1 MIEITLAADAWKDID
16 PGTEALLDKWL
27 VGEGDTVRA
36 GQPIANVVIVKT
48 NQEIVAPADG
58 RIEKI
63 LVQSRGN
70 LRAGQ
75 ADRPAE
81 GGINVGTAAKEQAW
95 NRISWR

>member
-1 MIEITLAADAWKDID
+1 MIEITLAADAWTDID
-16 PGTEALLDKWL
+16 PGTEALVDKWL

-63 LVQSRGN
+63 LIKS
-70 LRAGQ
+70 
-75 ADRPAE
+75 E
-81 GGINVGTAAKEQAW
+81 ETFAKGKPIALLKE
-95 NRISWR
+95 ST